1 MAPIR
6 KLRIWVF
13 VPLTLVLLF
22 IWHNNHTSGTSR
34 DRDSLASSPP
44 SAAHKVS
51 VDLFH
56 QVPDVSDAALCR
68 VHGWRPYRPADP
80 SRRRKVYDLFMINTE
95 LEWLEIRLNTSYHEV
110 DYFVVV
116 EAPLTFTGLPK
127 PLIIKENWDRFALY
141 HDKLIYHELQ
151 YPPGYDPPRAWDRE
165 DLQRDAMLT
174 QVFPGLRGENQPHKG
189 DVVIVADVDEVVRP
203 ETLRLL
209 RACDF
214 PRRLTLRSR
223 FYYYSFEFLHRGPE
237 WAHPQATTYDG
248 SVDATIKPTNLRN
261 GDGGLQPLIYLDKDD
276 LWNAGWHCSSCYATM
291 REVLTKM
298 SSFSHVGLNNDFFR
312 DRDRIAHRVRDGLDL
327 WSREGEI
334 YDKIKDNTD
343 LPPFVL
349 QHKDRFTHLVD
360 RSGKS
365 AGFNDY
371 PP

>member
-6 KLRIWVF
+6 KLRV
-13 VPLTLVLLF
+13 LVLAPIAILLVF
-22 IWHNNHTSGTSR
+22 LWHRKQADVINDTMS
-34 DRDSLASSPP
+34 SSPP
-44 SAAHKVS
+44 STTHRVS
-51 VDLFH
+51 VDMFH
-56 QVPDVSDAALCR
+56 QNPGLPDAALCR
-68 VHGWRPYRPADP
+68 LHGWRPYQTPASGRP
-80 SRRRKVYDLFMINTE
+80 RKVYDLFMINTE

-110 DYFVVV
+110 DHFIVV

-127 PLIIKENWDRFALY
+127 PLIIKENWERFAPY

-151 YPPGYDPPRAWDRE
+151 YPPGYDPPRPWDRE

-174 QVFPGLRGENQPHKG
+174 QVFPGLEGGESRPQQG
-189 DVVIVADVDEVVRP
+189 DVIIVADVDEVVRP

-209 RACDF
+209 RACAF

-237 WAHPQATTYDG
+237 WAHPQATTYAG

-261 GDGGLQPLIYLDKDD
+261 GDGGPAPLIYFDKDD

-291 REVLTKM
+291 GEVLTKM
-298 SSFSHVGLNNDFFR
+298 ASFSHVSLNQDFFR
-312 DRDRIAHRVRDGLDL
+312 DRNRIADRVREGLDL
-327 WSREGEI
+327 WSRPGQI
-334 YDKIKDNTD
+334 YDRIKDNTD

-349 QHKDRFTHLVD
+349 NHKDRFVHLLD

-365 AGFNDY
+365 AGFSDY